1 MRFYYRVGKLDV
13 AMANLQILYSHRSR
27 RHRVCSTVQKRR
39 RRKEW
44 KKKNVELAE
53 IEALRIT
60 LDNHP
65 DRTTTTTLSRLLC
78 SMRGATR
85 SKGTDESGL
94 LSHSKICEIERYVE
108 EKRS

>member
-1 MRFYYRVGKLDV
+1 MWRWQICKFRILTVPAVIGSAPQRQGGVGEK
-13 AMANLQILYSHRSR
+13 NGR
-27 RHRVCSTVQKRR
+27 
-39 RRKEW
+39 
-44 KKKNVELAE
+44 KKNVELAE

-78 SMRGATR
+78 SMWGATR